1 MNKKITLGLLL
12 VLVVALVGV
21 PEALARSDYMT
32 AFETKYPS
40 AVNTKLDSCDTCHAG
55 PVLFPI
61 TGSSKDVNYYGRD
74 YNLNN
79 HNFAAI
85 EGVDS
90 DGDGFTNIAE
100 INALTFPGDPND
112 KPTAGDTQAPTA
124 PSGLTATA
132 VSSNEVD
139 LSWTASTDDVGVA
152 GYYVYRST
160 DGVNFNQIANI
171 ATTSY
176 KDTTVSPNT
185 AYYYYVEAYD
195 VAGNISGPS
204 NTASVT
210 TPPTSTATVT
220 FTVTDS
226 LTNLPVQGASVVMD
240 GIKIKTDNSGNA
252 VFINVAN
259 GDHKYTV
266 SKRGYKRTSGIV
278 TVNNAD
284 ALKSVQLTPRRV

>member
-21 PEALARSDYMT
+21 PEALARSDYLT

-40 AVNTKLDSCDTCHAG
+40 AMGTKLDNCDTCHAG
-55 PVLFPI
+55 PVLFSV
-61 TGSSKDVNYYGRD
+61 TGSSKQVNYYGRD
-74 YNLNN
+74 YNLKN
-79 HNFAAI
+79 HDFAAI
-85 EGVDS
+85 EGIDS
-90 DGDGFTNIAE
+90 DGDGFTNIDE

-112 KPTAGDTQAPTA
+112 KPATGDTQAPTS

-139 LSWTASTDDVGVA
+139 LSWTASTDNAGVT

-171 ATTSY
+171 AATSY

-185 AYYYYVEAYD
+185 AYYYYVEAFD
-195 VAGNISGPS
+195 AAGNISGAS
-204 NTASVT
+204 NSASIT
-210 TPPTSTATVT
+210 TPPTPTATVT

-226 LTNLPVQGASVVMD
+226 LTNLPIQGASVVMD
-240 GIKIKTDNSGNA
+240 GSKLKTDNNGKA
-252 VFINVAN
+252 VFNNVAN
-259 GDHKYTV
+259 GNHKYTV

-278 TVNNAD
+278 NVNNAD
-284 ALKSVQLTPRRV
+284 ASQSVQLTSR